1 MIDFLDIDKY
11 AMKTVDTSFRGAVFS
26 FLSTTRYMNS
36 LNKKNFTYNMLK
48 ESVLTNQIV
57 WYFRRNFFLRDAF
70 NEKISQF
77 KANGLINFWMS
88 RYLNSSDV
96 QATESRVP
104 TSLNLDQVQGIFSLL
119 ICGTI
124 VASVGFIVELIRGQ
138 IIRNINKCK
147 STKRAIRAAWEPRDV
162 LE

>member
-1 MIDFLDIDKY
+1 
-11 AMKTVDTSFRGAVFS
+11 
-26 FLSTTRYMNS
+26 MNS